1 MIAPMQ
7 NINHL
12 HRLLLHIEQQFIN
25 LFRQEMSD
33 GRISMHRPLNPSEIQ
48 GLTGNE
54 EQLLLLGVSWLH
66 QELFGE

>member
-1 MIAPMQ
+1 MALY
-7 NINHL
+7 NL
-12 HRLLLHIEQQFIN
+12 D

-33 GRISMHRPLNPSEIQ
+33 DRISMHRPLSPGEIQ
-48 GLTGNE
+48 GLAGNE